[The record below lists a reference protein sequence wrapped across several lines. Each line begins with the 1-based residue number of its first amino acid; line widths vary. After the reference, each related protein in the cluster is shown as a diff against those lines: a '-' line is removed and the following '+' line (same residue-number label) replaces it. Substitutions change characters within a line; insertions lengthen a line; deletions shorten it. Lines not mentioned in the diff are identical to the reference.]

1 MRQERHA
8 RSIVGLLRM
17 PPARIESGEIWL
29 KTDQGRLDTLDLVRN
44 NRRQLQAVRGREV
57 SMIFQ
62 EPMRSLHPMMSI
74 GAQITE
80 ALKAHGVSDA
90 DEAKAAVEMLR
101 LAQLP
106 RPDELLSGY
115 PHELSG
121 GMRQR
126 VMIALALVC
135 RPQLLIADEP
145 TTALD
150 VTVQAQVL
158 NLIRDIRD
166 ELGMSVFLITH
177 NMGVIASITER
188 VYVMYL
194 GVIVEFGLVAE
205 LFAKPAHPYTQGLL
219 ASIPSLQP
227 AKDAS
232 ALNEGRS
239 AGVG

>member
-1 MRQERHA
+1 
-8 RSIVGLLRM
+8 
-17 PPARIESGEIWL
+17 
-29 KTDQGRLDTLDLVRN
+29 
-44 NRRQLQAVRGREV
+44 
-57 SMIFQ
+57 
-62 EPMRSLHPMMSI
+62 
-74 GAQITE
+74 
-80 ALKAHGVSDA
+80 
-90 DEAKAAVEMLR
+90 
-101 LAQLP
+101 
-106 RPDELLSGY
+106 
-115 PHELSG
+115 
-121 GMRQR
+121 
-126 VMIALALVC
+126 MIALALVC

-219 ASIPSLQP
+219 ASIPSLFSQP
-227 AKDAS
+227 KTHLHSMRGVVPELAEAPTGCVFADRCPEVMAICCQEPPAIRNSSPTQSAKCWLYA
-232 ALNEGRS
+232 ERG
-239 AGVG
+239 G

>member
-1 MRQERHA
+1 MRQERHGA
-8 RSIVGLLRM
+8 QHCWALRM

-90 DEAKAAVEMLR
+90 DEAKARAVEMLR

-106 RPDELLSGY
+106 RPDELLSRY

-219 ASIPSLQP
+219 ASIPSLFSRKTHLHSMR
-227 AKDAS
+227 A
-232 ALNEGRS
+232 
-239 AGVG
+239 